1 MKLLQN
7 IFGNLQNA
15 GKWLTSARLR
25 LAIKVLVTILLAYAS
40 ASVIVAAGTHLMV
53 DDPSVFSSRGKRA
66 RQAQIDTSK
75 KINYRDVRK
84 SVLGRNIFNSA
95 GEVPDQGE
103 LLDDNETPTAV
114 EQCNKPTLDLK
125 VIGIIYLGTNNS
137 VVSVR
142 EASYSQSDTYRVGD
156 LLEGHEDVQVLAI
169 ERSQMVIDNGG
180 RRECYEMK
188 KGDKIARASTT
199 NKGSSSKRQS
209 RKRQQRVSS
218 GGGGT
223 VILDSAW
230 VEAELG
236 PGFGNIMQSARVVPN
251 DIGGRIN
258 GFKVFAIKPNTLFS
272 KIGLRN
278 GDIVQKIND
287 TSLEQAEQGFALYQT
302 FQEDQEI
309 VFNIMRKNR
318 PQTITVM
325 IK

>member
-1 MKLLQN
+1 MKLLQG
-7 IFGNLQNA
+7 IFGNLQNI
-15 GKWLTSARLR
+15 GKWLTASRMRL
-25 LAIKVLVTILLAYAS
+25 LVKLLVTVLLAYAA
-40 ASVIVAAGTHLMV
+40 ASVIVSAGTHLMV
-53 DDPSVFSSRGKRA
+53 DDPSVLSSRGKRL
-66 RQAQIDTSK
+66 RQSQIDTSK

-95 GEVPDQGE
+95 GEVPNQEE
-103 LLDDNETPTAV
+103 LLDDNELPVAV

-125 VIGIIYLGTNNS
+125 VIGIIYLGTDNS

-156 LLEGHEDVQVLAI
+156 LLEGHEDVQVLAV
-169 ERSQMVIDNGG
+169 ERDQMIIDNGG
-180 RRECYEMK
+180 RRECYELK
-188 KGDKIARASTT
+188 KGGKVA
-199 NKGSSSKRQS
+199 
-209 RKRQQRVSS
+209 RVSS
-218 GGGGT
+218 KSPRERQPRNRQVRGGSAGGGT

-272 KIGLRN
+272 KIGLKN

>member
-1 MKLLQN
+1 MKLLQG
-7 IFGNLQNA
+7 IFGNLQNVS
-15 GKWLTSARLR
+15 KWLTAARLR
-25 LAIKVLVTILLAYAS
+25 LSIKIMVTVLLAYAS
-40 ASVIVAAGTHLMV
+40 ASVIVSAGTHLMV
-53 DDPSVFSSRGKRA
+53 DDPSALSSRGKRLQ
-66 RQAQIDTSK
+66 QAQIDTSK

-95 GEVPDQGE
+95 GEVPNQEE
-103 LLDDNETPTAV
+103 LLDDNELPTAV

-125 VIGIIYLGTNNS
+125 VVGIIYLGTDNS

-142 EASYSQSDTYRVGD
+142 EASYSQSDTYKVGD
-156 LLEGHEDVQVLAI
+156 LLEGHEDVQVLTI
-169 ERSQMVIDNGG
+169 ERSQIVIDNGG
-180 RRECYEMK
+180 RRECYELK
-188 KGDKIARASTT
+188 KGDKIARTSS
-199 NKGSSSKRQS
+199 KSSSKR
-209 RKRQQRVSS
+209 RARNRRPKASS
-218 GGGGT
+218 ASGGGT

-272 KIGLRN
+272 KVGLKN

>member
-7 IFGNLQNA
+7 IFGNLQNI

-25 LAIKVLVTILLAYAS
+25 LAIKVLVTVLLAYAS

-53 DDPSVFSSRGKRA
+53 DDPSMLSSRGKRA
-66 RQAQIDTSK
+66 RTAQIDTSK

-95 GEVPDQGE
+95 GEVPDQEE
-103 LLDDNETPTAV
+103 LLDDDETSTAV

-125 VIGIIYLGTNNS
+125 VVGIIYLGTDNS

-142 EASYSQSDTYRVGD
+142 EASYSQSDTYQVGD

-169 ERSQMVIDNGG
+169 ERSQMIIDNGG

-188 KGDKIARASTT
+188 KGDKVARASS
-199 NKGSSSKRQS
+199 KSSSSKRQS
-209 RKRQQRVSS
+209 KKRQQRVSS
-218 GGGGT
+218 TSGGA

>member
-1 MKLLQN
+1 MKFLQS
-7 IFGNLQNA
+7 IFGNLQNVS
-15 GKWLTSARLR
+15 KWLTAARLR
-25 LAIKVLVTILLAYAS
+25 LSIKILVTVLLAYAS
-40 ASVIVAAGTHLMV
+40 ASVIVSAGTHLMV
-53 DDPSVFSSRGKRA
+53 DDPSLLSSRGKRLQA
-66 RQAQIDTSK
+66 AQIDTSK

-95 GEVPDQGE
+95 GEVPNQEE
-103 LLDDNETPTAV
+103 LLDDNELPTAV

-125 VIGIIYLGTNNS
+125 VVGIIYLGTDNS

-142 EASYSQSDTYRVGD
+142 EASYSQSDTYKVGD
-156 LLEGHEDVQVLAI
+156 LLEGHEDVQILEI
-169 ERSQMVIDNGG
+169 ERSQIVIDNGG
-180 RRECYEMK
+180 RRECYELK
-188 KGDKIARASTT
+188 KGDKIAR
-199 NKGSSSKRQS
+199 SSSKSSSKQRQP
-209 RKRQQRVSS
+209 RKRRTSASS
-218 GGGGT
+218 AGGGT

-272 KIGLRN
+272 KVGLKN

>member
-7 IFGNLQNA
+7 IFGNLQNI

-25 LAIKVLVTILLAYAS
+25 LAIKILVTVLLAYAS

-95 GEVPDQGE
+95 GEVPDQEE

-125 VIGIIYLGTNNS
+125 VVGIIYLGTDNS

-169 ERSQMVIDNGG
+169 ERSQMIIDNGG
-180 RRECYEMK
+180 RRECYELK
-188 KGDKIARASTT
+188 KGGKVARVSS
-199 NKGSSSKRQS
+199 KSSSSKRQS

-218 GGGGT
+218 ASGGA

-309 VFNIMRKNR
+309 VFNIMRKNS
-318 PQTITVM
+318 PKTITVM